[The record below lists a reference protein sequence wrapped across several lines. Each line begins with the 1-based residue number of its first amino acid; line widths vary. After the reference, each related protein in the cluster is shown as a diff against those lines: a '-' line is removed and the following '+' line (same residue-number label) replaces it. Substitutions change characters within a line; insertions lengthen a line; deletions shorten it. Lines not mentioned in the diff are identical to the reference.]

1 MSVRSLPH
9 FAHSPIG
16 KTTHKKGM
24 SYAHVNYITR
34 EDACSKTLAQNMSA
48 DRSDARPYF
57 EREARKDGVPANA
70 RIADTLIIA
79 LPLELSP
86 EQRHEAIQ
94 TFMEKLG
101 KGRIAWIAAFHDK
114 GKDEANPHCH
124 IIFRDADIETG
135 RKVVGTTTSSND
147 VKEATEKGWRVPP
160 RMTTKDMRVAW
171 CEHLNSEMER
181 YALEA
186 RFDHRSLK
194 EQGVD
199 RQAQI
204 HVGPKAMSM
213 AKKDRDFF
221 SQDRS
226 RGDHAN
232 VYTLLDAGSRAE
244 YNKRIAEANRQRE
257 AEKSKVRVTSKS
269 SGRESQ
275 EKRALRETQSAERK
289 CMYQD
294 QTCDRAA
301 LRAAQDSEKLEHQRW
316 GRKLYAEARD
326 RAFQEIKQQNAGKW
340 TSVQKIADVRARD
353 AAAVV
358 LKAEQKVA
366 YAEVAAKQIEKARPV
381 KNEAWHSLKHAQETE
396 RQALQQ
402 RHVDE
407 TAALSRQ
414 HIAERLALHETW
426 RHQHQTKQ
434 ANHVNARLEA
444 HQGMAAVQST
454 AMRMIK
460 HHAETN
466 QIATDRAGMRASA
479 NPFEAAKQF
488 GERAKAEQAARSA
501 IRHELFTGRESNQ
514 ARGSFRSNNGRG
526 HPSNGTSARGQQ
538 QAREQSDK
546 QNDIRQAVATGRLL
560 SSAEQANASPAAKA
574 AVSSKETARKLSR
587 EEQFLQSLRGGSDK
601 DRSNG
606 GRSGR

>member
-34 EDACSKTLAQNMSA
+34 DDACSKTLAQNMPA

-135 RKVVGTTTSSND
+135 RKVVGTTTSSKD

-171 CEHLNSEMER
+171 CEHLNAEMER
-181 YALEA
+181 HGLEA

-194 EQGVD
+194 EQGID
-199 RQAQI
+199 RQAEI

-213 AKKDRDFF
+213 AKKDRDFL

-232 VYTLLDAGSRAE
+232 VYTLLDAGSRAD
-244 YNKRIAEANRQRE
+244 YNKRIAEANQQRE
-257 AEKSKVRVTSKS
+257 ADKAKERVTSKS
-269 SGRESQ
+269 NAREGQ

-289 CMYQD
+289 AMYQD
-294 QTCDRAA
+294 QSRDRAA
-301 LRAAQDSEKLEHQRW
+301 LRAAQDSEKLEHLRW
-316 GRKLYAEARD
+316 GRKLYAEARE
-326 RAFQEIKQQNAGKW
+326 RAFQEIKQQNGVKW
-340 TSVQKIADVRARD
+340 KDIHKIADARSRE
-353 AAAVV
+353 AAAQA
-358 LKAEQKVA
+358 LKAQQKFA
-366 YAEVAAKQIEKARPV
+366 YADAAAKQIDKARPI
-381 KNEAWHSLKHAQETE
+381 KNEAWHSLKHTQETE
-396 RQALQQ
+396 RRALQQ
-402 RHVDE
+402 RHAEE

-414 HIAERLALHETW
+414 HIAERLALHERW
-426 RHQHQTKQ
+426 QHQHQTKQ
-434 ANHVNARLEA
+434 ANRVNAKLEA
-444 HQGMAAVQST
+444 HQGMAAVQSM
-454 AMRMIK
+454 AVRMIN
-460 HHAETN
+460 HHAKTGH
-466 QIATDRAGMRASA
+466 QQSHG
-479 NPFEAAKQF
+479 NPFEAAKHF
-488 GERAKAEQAARSA
+488 GERAKAEQAARGM
-501 IRHELFTGRESNQ
+501 IRDELFIGRESNQ
-514 ARGSFRSNNGRG
+514 SRGASRSGNERERTRYGNDASR
-526 HPSNGTSARGQQ
+526 AQAQQ
-538 QAREQSDK
+538 QTDK
-546 QNDIRQAVATGRLL
+546 QNDIRQTAASGRTL
-560 SSAEQANASPAAKA
+560 SSAEQANASPEAKA
-574 AVSSKETARKLSR
+574 AISSKETTRKISR
-587 EEQFLQSLRGGSDK
+587 EEQFLQSVRRASDK
-601 DRSNG
+601 GRSNG

>member
-79 LPLELSP
+79 LPLELSR

-101 KGRIAWIAAFHDK
+101 KGRIAWIGAFHDK

-135 RKVVGTTTSSND
+135 RKVVGTTTSSKD
-147 VKEATEKGWRVPP
+147 VKEAQDKGWRVPP
-160 RMTTKDMRVAW
+160 RMTTKDMRAAW
-171 CEHLNSEMER
+171 CEHLNGEMER
-181 YALEA
+181 HGHEA

-194 EQGVD
+194 EQGID
-199 RQAQI
+199 RQAEI

-213 AKKDRDFF
+213 AKKDRDFY

-232 VYTLLDAGSRAE
+232 VYTLLDAGSRAD
-244 YNKRIAEANRQRE
+244 YNKRIAEANRQRQVVG
-257 AEKSKVRVTSKS
+257 AKHRVTRNPNS
-269 SGRESQ
+269 REAQ

-289 CMYQD
+289 AMYQD
-294 QTCDRAA
+294 QTRDRAA
-301 LRAAQDSEKLEHQRW
+301 LRGAQDAEKLEHQRW
-316 GRKLYAEARD
+316 GRKLYAQARE
-326 RAFQEIKQQNAGKW
+326 RAFQEIKQTNSGKW
-340 TSVQKIADVRARD
+340 QRVHKVSDARARE
-353 AAAVV
+353 AAGVA
-358 LKAEQKVA
+358 LKAEQKIA
-366 YAEVAAKQIEKARPV
+366 YAEVAAKEIEKARPI
-381 KNEAWHSLKHAQETE
+381 KNEAWHSLKHTQDIE
-396 RQALQQ
+396 RRALQQ
-402 RHVDE
+402 RHAEE

-414 HIAERLALHETW
+414 HIAERLALHERW
-426 RHQHQTKQ
+426 QHQHQSKQ
-434 ANHVNARLEA
+434 ANRVSAKLEA

-454 AMRMIK
+454 AVRMIK
-460 HHAETN
+460 EHVKTK
-466 QIATDRAGMRASA
+466 QQTASG
-479 NPFEAAKQF
+479 NPFEAAKHF
-488 GERAKAEQAARSA
+488 GERAKAEQAARNA
-501 IRHELFTGRESNQ
+501 IRYELFTGRGFNQ
-514 ARGSFRSNNGRG
+514 ERGSSRSTNSRG
-526 HPSNGTSARGQQ
+526 HARHDGVAASRQ

-546 QNDIRQAVATGRLL
+546 QNDIRHATASGRPLT
-560 SSAEQANASPAAKA
+560 SAEQANATPATKA
-574 AVSSKETARKLSR
+574 ALSSKETARKVSR
-587 EEQFLQSLRGGSDK
+587 EEQFLQSIRSASDK
-601 DRSNG
+601 GRGNG
-606 GRSGR
+606 GRSDR